1 MWHVF
6 NMRSRYSGFV
16 RNEIVRNPYV
26 WAALAICSLLLL
38 SALYVT
44 PVAQVLRLVDPG
56 LDGWSVVLAA
66 SLFPLVAGQAFKAA
80 PR

>member
-1 MWHVF
+1 
-6 NMRSRYSGFV
+6 MRSRYSGLI
-16 RNEIVRNPYV
+16 RNEITRNPYV
-26 WAALAICSLLLL
+26 WMALAICSLLLL
-38 SALYVT
+38 SALYVA

-66 SLFPLVAGQAFKAA
+66 SLLPLVAGQAFKVA